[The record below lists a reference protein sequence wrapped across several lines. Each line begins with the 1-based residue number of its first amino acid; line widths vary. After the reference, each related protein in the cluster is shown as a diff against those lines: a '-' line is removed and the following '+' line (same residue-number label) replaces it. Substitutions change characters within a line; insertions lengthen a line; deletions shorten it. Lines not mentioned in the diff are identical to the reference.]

1 MDLPILRILQA
12 LIKLKEKACVHFYY
26 KIERMKEKAAGFQL
40 KRGKIFYKV
49 FFQSSRLQDVLF
61 SGLQIKYRS
70 SYFAK
75 SLFFTNKSAPVI

>member
-61 SGLQIKYRS
+61 SGLQLILIFDLLYA
-70 SYFAK
+70 FAIA
-75 SLFFTNKSAPVI
+75 SQPLHYT